1 MVVPAFFKTIEE
13 SGLSV
18 WVRDNPFWAI
28 ISIHAIGM
36 ALLVGASV
44 VIALRILG
52 AARDLPLAPLHRL
65 YAFIWA
71 GFWVQVVSGVLLVIG
86 YPTKS
91 LTNLDFY
98 LKLVLIAAGMVV
110 MHLLRKRVF
119 SDPAM
124 SEADMMLRGR
134 TLAICSLLLWL
145 SVVTSA
151 RLLAYTY
158 THVSYPY

>member
-1 MVVPAFFKTIEE
+1 MAIPEIIGKIEG
-13 SGLSV
+13 SGLST

-28 ISIHAIGM
+28 LSVHAVGM
-36 ALLVGASV
+36 ALLVGASI

-52 AARDLPLAPLHRL
+52 AVSDLPLAPLRRL
-65 YAFIWA
+65 YAVIWL
-71 GFWVQVVSGVLLVIG
+71 GFWVQLVSGVLLLIG

-98 LKLVLIAAGMVV
+98 LKLVLIAVGMVV
-110 MHLLRKRVF
+110 MHLIRKRVF

-124 SEADMMLRGR
+124 SEADMRIRGR

-158 THVSYPY
+158 TCVSYPC